1 MTTFYLFKGANGW
14 RWRATRGGRIVACS
28 GEAYGEKRK
37 AQATLDNL
45 LASVANGSVRFK
57 KGSQ

>member
-1 MTTFYLFKGANGW
+1 MTYLCLWKTPTGW
-14 RWRATRGGRIVACS
+14 RWNAMRGGRIIACS
-28 GEAYGEKRK
+28 GEAYKERRK
-37 AQATLDNL
+37 AQESLDNL